1 MLAHPA
7 MMRCLLDTNTLC
19 HSWQKGGV
27 VLVMKVV
34 ILRGRVSIGVF
45 FRGRVHIEGCSEDYL
60 YLFLFSTLYTFM
72 YWDKGS
78 TVGWYKVLRFL
89 YL

>member
-1 MLAHPA
+1 M
-7 MMRCLLDTNTLC
+7 
-19 HSWQKGGV
+19 
-27 VLVMKVV
+27 
-34 ILRGRVSIGVF
+34 
-45 FRGRVHIEGCSEDYL
+45 GRVHIEGYSEDIM

-72 YWDKGS
+72 YWGKGS